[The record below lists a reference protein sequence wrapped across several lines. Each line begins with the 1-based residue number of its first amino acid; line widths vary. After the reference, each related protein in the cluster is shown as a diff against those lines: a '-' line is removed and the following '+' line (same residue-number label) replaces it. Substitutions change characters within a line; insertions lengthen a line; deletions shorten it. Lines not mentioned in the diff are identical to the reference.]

1 MASLLSARKIVFMSM
16 SGHPGV
22 NQATILYAAT
32 ESRIISMR
40 FYSVFRK
47 QVETLWLTVG
57 LMLLR
62 DYERSPDFMSFHSSM
77 CSYVQG
83 VASLGIQ
90 VCYEMFAHDGML
102 TIEQC
107 QWLKMAGSYDFP
119 DVKAIWTAQ
128 NAVM

>member
-1 MASLLSARKIVFMSM
+1 MTALLSARKIVFMSM
-16 SGHPGV
+16 SGCPAV
-22 NQATILYAAT
+22 SKATILYAT
-32 ESRIISMR
+32 KESSIITMR
-40 FYSVFRK
+40 FYSIFRK

-62 DYERSPDFMSFHSSM
+62 NYEHSPDFMYLHSSM

-102 TIEQC
+102 TMEQC
-107 QWLKMAGSYDFP
+107 QWLKMAASYDFP
-119 DVKAIWTAQ
+119 DVKAIWSAQ
-128 NAVM
+128 NAIM